1 MLVKISIVV
10 YIIAAVLHYTNG
22 QMNLFWLSVV
32 LGIVTTGLGT
42 YMSYYHVSPQLRE
55 FRETVYQMEADGA
68 SDDEIEAF
76 MDQDTDVDESKLI
89 DPPTWIALIGILVIA
104 AGFVLLGMGYNGLGL
119 GSPGAAR
126 ERPATNEND
135 S

>member
-1 MLVKISIVV
+1 MLGKISIVV

-32 LGIVTTGLGT
+32 LGIATTGLGT

-55 FRETVYQMEADGA
+55 YRETVYQMEADGA
-68 SDDEIEAF
+68 SDDEILEF

-89 DPPTWIALIGILVIA
+89 NAPLWMNIVVTIGIVA
-104 AGFVLLGMGYNGLGL
+104 SFVLFVLGGMD
-119 GSPGAAR
+119 R
-126 ERPATNEND
+126 IR
-135 S
+135 

>member
-1 MLVKISIVV
+1 MLAKISKVA

-22 QMNLFWLSVV
+22 RMDLFWLSVV
-32 LGIVTTGLGT
+32 LGIFTTGVGL
-42 YMSYYHVSPQLRE
+42 YMSYYHVRPQLRE

-89 DPPTWIALIGILVIA
+89 DPPAWMALIGILGIVA
-104 AGFVLLGMGYNGLGL
+104 SFVLLIMGIIG
-119 GSPGAAR
+119 R
-126 ERPATNEND
+126 I
-135 S
+135 

>member
-1 MLVKISIVV
+1 MLGKISVVV

-104 AGFVLLGMGYNGLGL
+104 VGFVLLIMGIMGWV
-119 GSPGAAR
+119 
-126 ERPATNEND
+126 
-135 S
+135 

>member
-1 MLVKISIVV
+1 MLGKISIVV
-10 YIIAAVLHYTNG
+10 YIIAAVLHYING

-32 LGIVTTGLGT
+32 LGIVTFCLGT

-89 DPPTWIALIGILVIA
+89 DPPAWMALIGILGIVA
-104 AGFVLLGMGYNGLGL
+104 SFVLLIMGMIG
-119 GSPGAAR
+119 R
-126 ERPATNEND
+126 V
-135 S
+135 